1 MGILEEL
8 TGMVEAQRKK
18 NTQYTAYEADDQF
31 VYQGNTEFSVQD
43 YWRFM
48 YSQLGG
54 QSPQIAEFLVA
65 RALGVEKA
73 ENVDYWSAYDMS
85 YRGRRIEVKETEYIH
100 PWNKKRVSQVR
111 NFSIAPS
118 SNDYWASVLKL
129 NPEKKL
135 ARQSDVYVFCLNTN
149 QDLQNR
155 DPLNLEHWE
164 FYVVPT
170 YRIDQYTENRNNPD
184 QKNISLSAVKRL
196 AGSSVSFPEIRARVD
211 EILIA
216 VDQHL
221 EEIFREKGGNNSD
234 D

>member
-18 NTQYTAYEADDQF
+18 NTQYRAYEADDQF
-31 VYQGNTEFSVQD
+31 VYQGNLEFSVQD
-43 YWRFM
+43 YWHFM

-118 SNDYWASVLKL
+118 NNEYWRSGL
-129 NPEKKL
+129 NLYPDKKL

-164 FYVVPT
+164 FYIVPT
-170 YRIDQYTENRNNPD
+170 YMIDQYAEKRKNPG
-184 QKNISLSAVKRL
+184 QKNISLSAVKKL

-211 EILIA
+211 DILIT

-221 EEIFREKGGNNSD
+221 KETFCEKGGSNSD